1 MVRFTE
7 ELLDGISARFKALA
21 EPMRLRIL
29 DALRRRELTV
39 GDLVEAVGAHQANV
53 SKHLA
58 VLFREGFVAR
68 RKDGLHVYYRVAD
81 PAVFELCDLVCGTL
95 ADRAT
100 EQAKTLRS
108 ARTRGRR
115 TA

>member
-7 ELLDGISARFKALA
+7 EMLGAISARFKALA

-39 GDLVEAVGAHQANV
+39 GDLVEAVGANQANV

-81 PAVFELCDLVCGTL
+81 PAVFELCDVVCGAL
-95 ADRAT
+95 VDRAQ
-100 EQAKTLRS
+100 EQARALRV
-108 ARTRGRR
+108 ARRR
-115 TA
+115 

>member
-7 ELLDGISARFKALA
+7 EMLGGISARFRALA

-58 VLFREGFVAR
+58 VLHREGFVDR
-68 RKDGLHVYYRVAD
+68 RKDGLHVFYRVAD
-81 PAVFELCDLVCGTL
+81 PAVFELCELVCGTL
-95 ADRAT
+95 VDRAT
-100 EQAKTLRS
+100 EQARALRA
-108 ARTRGRR
+108 ARRR
-115 TA
+115 